1 MTGRRLSAFLLA
13 AAVSAVAVP
22 AVARPP
28 VFAGARTFPDLGLS
42 LPALS
47 DSRGDPLSPPRA
59 AAYLVTT
66 GGVRRLVDRYNVLD
80 LWTCATLRARWVD
93 ASGNRLS
100 VARLVR
106 AAPPDPDDELSREE
120 FAAWADSPAAALD
133 PLDASARDAAVALV
147 APVDVGAGVDRR
159 RLAGRG
165 LASVFSYPATNDHA
179 FVYAFRPRPRADMGM
194 KPDWYM
200 AALVVAPGEDVD
212 AAKEAFESKFLGTAA
227 VPSRFDHAVSP
238 IDLDS
243 LPTTARLTRLDLHRS
258 VVNYDD
264 WHVADS
270 EDVTVIDD
278 LDGASGR
285 SFVAGLTNDLPR
297 LRAAYAATVPGGLP
311 PSDLAVVRVFR
322 DRPEYIG
329 YVGSN
334 YSWSAAVWAPERR
347 ELVLYMPEQG
357 TEELMRT
364 VRHEAF
370 HQYLAYAGSMI
381 AASPWFN
388 EGFADFFANAAVS
401 VEKTPRGGEKVVA
414 DFTESARYA
423 AFVRENVDTL
433 AERVPSVLGMDYDAF
448 YDGSDADRL
457 AHYATAW
464 SLVYFLEKGAPL
476 LRGRPFESFPS
487 DYLKALLDTKD
498 MTKANA
504 AAFGSDGKMALF
516 VRAWQEFWEGR

>member
-1 MTGRRLSAFLLA
+1 MTGRLSQTGLLVGALALA
-13 AAVSAVAVP
+13 AFSAA
-22 AVARPP
+22 ARPP
-28 VFAGARTFPDLGLS
+28 VFTDVRTLPDLGLS

-100 VARLVR
+100 LARLDRV
-106 AAPPDPDDELSREE
+106 APSNPDDELSREE
-120 FAAWADSPAAALD
+120 FAAWADSSSAALD

-147 APVDVGAGVDRR
+147 APVDVGAGVERR

-179 FVYAFRPRPRADMGM
+179 FVYAFRPRPRADMKT
-194 KPDWYM
+194 KPGWYM
-200 AALVVAPGEDVD
+200 AALVVAPGEDAD
-212 AAKEAFESKFLGTAA
+212 AAKEAFESKFLGAIA
-227 VPSRFDHAVSP
+227 VPSRFDHAASP
-238 IDLDS
+238 INLDN
-243 LPTTARLTRLDLHRS
+243 LPATARLTRLDLHRS

-264 WHVADS
+264 WHAADS

-322 DRPEYIG
+322 DRPEYID

-381 AASPWFN
+381 PASPWFN
-388 EGFADFFANAAVS
+388 EGFADLFANAAVS

-414 DFTESARYA
+414 DFSEAARYA
-423 AFVRENVDTL
+423 ALVRADPAAFASL
-433 AERVPSVLGMDYDAF
+433 VPSVLAMDYDAF
-448 YDGSDADRL
+448 YGGSDEDRL

-487 DYLKALLDTKD
+487 DYLKALLDTKN
-498 MTKANA
+498 MTKADA
-504 AAFGSDGKMALF
+504 AAFGSDEKMALF